1 MFYSVQHQRRETPDT
16 GDRNV
21 TTKKWTGLA
30 VRTSEAT
37 IRAFDARA
45 ELHGKNRSDML
56 HELINA
62 FNEGRL
68 TIHQPSR
75 IKKANEGLYK

>member
-1 MFYSVQHQRRETPDT
+1 M
-16 GDRNV
+16 

-45 ELHGKNRSDML
+45 ELHGKRRSDML
-56 HELINA
+56 HELIDA
-62 FNEGRL
+62 FNEGRV
-68 TIHQPSR
+68 IISQPTKT
-75 IKKANEGLYK
+75 KKANEGLYK